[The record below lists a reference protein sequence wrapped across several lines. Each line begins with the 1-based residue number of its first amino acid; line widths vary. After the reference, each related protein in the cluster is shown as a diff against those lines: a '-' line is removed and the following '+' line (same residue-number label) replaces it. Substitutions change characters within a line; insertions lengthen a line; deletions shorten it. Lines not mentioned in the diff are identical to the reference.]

1 MKLLSRVPLL
11 LITLIS
17 FNVHAAKT
25 KLKKVF
31 TAKATKVKVAKS
43 VFYPALIM
51 SKTYSSIEGQL
62 DGIVEEILVSLGQKV
77 KKGQKILRVRKQE
90 LGLSFNSHFLVSPV
104 DGIVSDIKVV
114 KGLSIKKR
122 FQISLYYRSK

>member
-1 MKLLSRVPLL
+1 MTLLKRVPLL
-11 LITLIS
+11 LIALMS
-17 FNVHAAKT
+17 FNLYAAKA
-25 KLKKVF
+25 KLKKDF
-31 TAKATKVKVAKS
+31 TAKAAKVKVAKS

-62 DGIVEEILVSLGQKV
+62 YGIVEEILVSLGQKV

-114 KGLSIKKR
+114 KGLSIKKG
-122 FQISLYYRSK
+122 